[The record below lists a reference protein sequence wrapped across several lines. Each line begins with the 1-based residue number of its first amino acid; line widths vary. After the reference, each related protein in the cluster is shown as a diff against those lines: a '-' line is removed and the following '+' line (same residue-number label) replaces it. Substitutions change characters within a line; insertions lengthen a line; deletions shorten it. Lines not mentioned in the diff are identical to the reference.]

1 MVETCEGVAAMDF
14 DRITIAFQEM
24 FDRCSIDVPWISIE
38 NVRWILNRCSMDFD
52 RVSIDAQSIDS
63 QC

>member
-1 MVETCEGVAAMDF
+1 MGGWQAMDF
-14 DRITIAFQEM
+14 DRITIVIQEM
-24 FDRCSIDVPWISIE
+24 FGRCSIDVPWISIE
-38 NVRWILNRCSMDFD
+38 NVRLILNRCSMDFD

>member
-14 DRITIAFQEM
+14 DRITIVFQEM
-24 FDRCSIDVPWISIE
+24 FGRCSIDVPWISIE
-38 NVRWILNRCSMDFD
+38 NVGLILNRCSMDFD